1 MNGHV
6 RSRAISQIP
15 NPELQSY
22 LEDPT
27 KIRIFQ
33 SRQSCFNK
41 HTEGKWLTFNI
52 KVHAL
57 LVPSNP
63 TRSFTVISPWIWQ
76 LHILNM
82 QRGASMLPFDFDTA
96 VWALFTSIQEKER
109 FYACFVW
116 KWWPNIGCLSHI
128 W

>member
-41 HTEGKWLTFNI
+41 HTEGK
-52 KVHAL
+52 
-57 LVPSNP
+57 
-63 TRSFTVISPWIWQ
+63 
-76 LHILNM
+76 
-82 QRGASMLPFDFDTA
+82 
-96 VWALFTSIQEKER
+96 
-109 FYACFVW
+109 
-116 KWWPNIGCLSHI
+116 
-128 W
+128 